1 MIGGFK
7 MKTKI
12 LILSA
17 IILSVSI
24 FFITR
29 DRNVESVNEE
39 FQNDSSSSMGEEFYE
54 SEEVREE
61 ALAYKKQYFSE
72 LADIAESINVKIDAM
87 INETISNLPQIP
99 AEKNDELDILYSK
112 FDELRAEKI
121 IIPEKPSDNTLL
133 EYDKAI
139 GQLELDLLEFDE
151 QLLYQ
156 LSIDGKNG
164 TGNSF
169 ERHINYIIE
178 YAYFKRICDEQ
189 INKIEKIG
197 ANYSYQTEVS
207 EAEKHFKAGDRFKF
221 IENAP
226 SEDVTYYSAYR
237 SVGLLKIIDD
247 TYYEWYNGYSDST
260 GEHIESEPMK
270 SGTWFIRR
278 YYGGLV
284 IALSSEGEA
293 TRTWVISDNYNKL
306 TGDGGNIYIRQ

>member
-1 MIGGFK
+1 

-12 LILSA
+12 LILSVIILSV

-29 DRNVESVNEE
+29 DRNIESVNDE

-61 ALAYKKQYFSE
+61 ALVYKQQYFSE

-139 GQLELDLLEFDE
+139 GQLELNLLEFDE

-169 ERHINYIIE
+169 ERYVDYVIE
-178 YAYFKRICDEQ
+178 YVHFERTCRKQVD
-189 INKIEKIG
+189 KIKKIST
-197 ANYSYQTEVS
+197 NYSTQTQIS
-207 EAEKHFKAGDRFKF
+207 EAKKHFKAGDKFK
-221 IENAP
+221 
-226 SEDVTYYSAYR
+226 STSLQGTYYIIGY
-237 SVGLLKIIDD
+237 LKIIDD
-247 TYYEWYNGYSDST
+247 THYEWYDGYSDST
-260 GEHIESEPMK
+260 GEHIDSEPMK
-270 SGTWFIRR
+270 SGTWTIGN

-284 IALSSEGEA
+284 IVLYSEGEA
-293 TRTWVISDNYNKL
+293 TRHWVISDDYNQL
-306 TGDGGNIYIRQ
+306 TGDSDGHIYIRQ